1 MSDSRCR
8 AGALVCALL
17 LSPAAMPARA
27 ADPEPARS
35 AGPPEASGG
44 AAMAVTYT
52 VPRIDAP
59 IKLDGLLDEQAWA
72 GALALELPY
81 EVEPGENIAA
91 PVRTE
96 CFVAYDDSSLYV
108 AFRAHDPDPAS
119 IRAHLSDRDGAE
131 RDDRV
136 GFVIDTF
143 NDERRGFQLFVNPLG
158 VQMDA
163 SRNDVGNPDEL
174 GNESTE
180 DPTWDAIW
188 SSAAVIT
195 GGGYQVEMAIPFTS
209 LRFPRSAGVQI
220 WGFLPQ
226 RAYPRSLDHTIGLVP
241 VDRNRSCTLCQ
252 AAKLTGFSGL
262 DPGRNLAIIPT
273 LTAEH
278 SGERQP
284 FPDGPLDQGGVVGS
298 VGLTARW
305 GVTPNLSL
313 NGTLNPDFSQIE
325 ADAAQL
331 TTNTRFAL
339 YYPEKRPFFMDG
351 ADFFTTPLNVIYT
364 RTAVDPRWGIKLTG
378 KEGDHALGAFVG
390 RDERTTL
397 IFPSNQ
403 ESDDNTGDPSYERS
417 NSVAGLRYRRD
428 FGTSS
433 TVGLLLTNRQGEGY
447 HNRVYGADGV
457 LRLSPVDTLRLQ
469 ALRSDTL
476 YPGDVAAGFAQPT
489 GTLDGSALVL
499 RYGHQARD
507 WNWWGAYEDLGRDVR
522 VDTGFIPRVDTRK
535 QEAGIE
541 RTLWGKGGARYTRF
555 LYGTWNWRIEDHD
568 GVLTDQDLG
577 LHIALW
583 GARQSFLYA
592 RLARQKEF
600 FEGVTYDKTAGE
612 VSFTIHPTGDFAL
625 ELRGEI
631 GDAVDHDN
639 GQPARILRLSP
650 ELYFNFGR
658 RFVLEIEHDYETL
671 HVAGGRLYMAN
682 LAQVRAVYQFTLRTF
697 ARAIVQYGDTL
708 RSIDLYDPSADPADA
723 VQPRTRELLTQ
734 VLFSYKVN
742 PQTLVYV
749 GYTDER
755 SSEDVPGLDLTG
767 RSRALF
773 FKIGYAWVS

>member
-1 MSDSRCR
+1 MSQ
-8 AGALVCALL
+8 AKHCAASIICLL
-17 LSPAAMPARA
+17 LLAPTATA
-27 ADPEPARS
+27 ADAPGSNAAPA
-35 AGPPEASGG
+35 
-44 AAMAVTYT
+44 TYT
-52 VPRIDAP
+52 VPRIDLP
-59 IKLDGLLDEQAWA
+59 ITVDGLLDDEAWA

-81 EVEPGENIAA
+81 EVDPGENIPA

-96 CFVAYDDSSLYV
+96 CFVVYDDANLYV
-108 AFRAHDPDPAS
+108 AFRAHDTDPAS

-136 GFVIDTF
+136 GFIIDTF
-143 NDERRGFQLFVNPLG
+143 NDARRGFELFVNPLG

-163 SRNDVGNPDEL
+163 SRNDVGNTDEL

-188 SSAAVIT
+188 RSAAVIT
-195 GGGYQVEMAIPFTS
+195 DGGYQVEMAIPFTS
-209 LRFPRSAGVQI
+209 LRFPRSAGVQT
-220 WGFLPQ
+220 WGFLPK
-226 RAYPRSLDHTIGLVP
+226 RSYPRSLDHKLGLVP

-278 SGERQP
+278 SGERDP
-284 FPDGPLDQGGVVGS
+284 FPDGPLVRGGIVGS
-298 VGLTARW
+298 AGLTARW

-313 NGTLNPDFSQIE
+313 NGTLNPDFSQVE

-364 RTAVDPRWGIKLTG
+364 RTAVDPEWGIKLTG
-378 KEGDHALGAFVG
+378 KEGAHGLGAFVG

-403 ESDDNTGDPSYERS
+403 ESDDNTEDPSYDRA
-417 NSVAGLRYRRD
+417 NTVAGLRYRRD
-428 FGTSS
+428 LGDSS

-447 HNRVYGADGV
+447 HNRLYGADGV

-469 ALRSDTL
+469 ALHSDTL
-476 YPGDVAAGFAQPT
+476 YPEDVTVTFDQPSDS
-489 GTLDGSALVL
+489 LAGSAFVL
-499 RYGHQARD
+499 KYGHQARD
-507 WNWWGAYEDLGRDVR
+507 WNWWGSYEDLGRDFR
-522 VDTGFIPRVDTRK
+522 ADTGFIPRVDTRK

-541 RTLWGKGGARYTRF
+541 RVVWGKDGGRYTRF

-568 GVLTDQDLG
+568 GVLTDQDAG

-583 GARQSFLYA
+583 GARQSFLYV
-592 RLARQKEF
+592 RVARQKEF

-612 VSFTIHPTGDFAL
+612 FSFHIRPSGDFAF
-625 ELRGEI
+625 EMRGQL
-631 GDAVDHDN
+631 GDAVDYDN
-639 GQPARILRLSP
+639 AQPGRILRLSP
-650 ELYFNFGR
+650 ELYFNIGR
-658 RFVLEIEHDYETL
+658 RFQLEIEHDYETL
-671 HVAGGRLYMAN
+671 HVIGGRLFMAN
-682 LAQVRAVYQFTLRTF
+682 LSQVRAVYQFTVRTL
-697 ARAIVQYGDTL
+697 ARAIVQYGDTI
-708 RSIDLYDPSADPADA
+708 RSFDRYDPPADPADA
-723 VQPRTRELLTQ
+723 VEPRTRELLTQ
-734 VLFSYKVN
+734 LLFSYKVN
-742 PQTLVYV
+742 PQTLLYV

-755 SSEDVPGLDLTG
+755 SSEDVPGLDLTD
-767 RSRALF
+767 RSRTLF